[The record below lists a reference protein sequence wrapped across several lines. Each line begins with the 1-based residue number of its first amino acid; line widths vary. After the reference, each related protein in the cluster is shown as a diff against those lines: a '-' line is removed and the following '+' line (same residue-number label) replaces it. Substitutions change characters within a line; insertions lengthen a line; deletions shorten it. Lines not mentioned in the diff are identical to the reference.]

1 MAVVKSIARDVHVG
15 DPAIAMSG
23 LVFATSVAILRP
35 SYHSMHVDG
44 AIQPAPDDINLALL
58 M

>member
-23 LVFATSVAILRP
+23 LVFATSVAIKAVL
-35 SYHSMHVDG
+35 SFN
-44 AIQPAPDDINLALL
+44 AC
-58 M
+58 

>member
-15 DPAIAMSG
+15 DPAIAMSR
-23 LVFATSVAILRP
+23 LVLATSVAILRP

-44 AIQPAPDDINLALL
+44 AIQPEP
-58 M
+58 